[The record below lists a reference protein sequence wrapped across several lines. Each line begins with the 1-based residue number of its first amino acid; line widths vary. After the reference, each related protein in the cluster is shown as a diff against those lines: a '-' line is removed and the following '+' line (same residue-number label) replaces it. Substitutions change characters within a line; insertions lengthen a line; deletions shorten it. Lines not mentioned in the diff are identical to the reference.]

1 MKKVIVLGAGM
12 VGSAIAVDLSK
23 EYEVT
28 VADRDSHKLNLLR
41 EHHPVRTIITDLSSE
56 IKTQEIVIDYN
67 LVIGAL
73 PGFMGYKSLRSVISE
88 GKDIVDISFFPEDP
102 FKLDDLA
109 KDKNV
114 TAIVDCGVS
123 PGLSNMILGY
133 HNTMMS
139 IKDYKCVVGGLPI
152 NKSWPFHYKAF
163 FSPIDVIEEYMRPAR
178 IVKDSKLMTQDA
190 MTESEIIEFHEVG
203 KLEAF
208 NTDGLR
214 SLLQTMKIPNMV
226 EKTLRYPGHIELMKV
241 FKEAGFFNYDEI
253 EIGRNS
259 IRPIDLTAKLIFPFW
274 KPGDNEADFTLLQIN
289 IAGEKDKKKEEHV
302 YSLFDQYD
310 PETNVSS
317 MARTTGY
324 TCTAA
329 ARAILEGDYDRK
341 GISPP
346 EFVGADEKCFNKVIA
361 YLETKGMRISHT
373 IKN

>member
-1 MKKVIVLGAGM
+1 MKKIIVLGAGM

-41 EHHPVRTIITDLSSE
+41 EHHPIRTIITDLSSE
-56 IKTQEIVIDYN
+56 IKTQEIVIDYD

-73 PGFMGYKSLRSVISE
+73 PGFMGFKSLRSVISE
-88 GKDIVDISFFPEDP
+88 GKNIVDISFFPEDP
-102 FKLDDLA
+102 FELDKLA
-109 KDKNV
+109 KEKNV

-123 PGLSNMILGY
+123 PGLSNIVLGY
-133 HNTMMS
+133 YNKRMS
-139 IKDYKCVVGGLPI
+139 VKDYKCVVGGLPI
-152 NKSWPFHYKAF
+152 NKHWPFHYKAF

-178 IVKDSKLMTQDA
+178 TVEKGKIITREA
-190 MTESEIIEFHEVG
+190 MSDTEILEFEQVG

-214 SLLQTMKIPNMV
+214 SLLQTMKIPDMV

-241 FKEAGFFNYDEI
+241 FKETGFFSYEEI
-253 EIGRNS
+253 EIGRNT

-274 KPGDNEADFTLLQIN
+274 KPENNEADFTLLQIN
-289 IAGEKDKKKEEHV
+289 INGEKNGEKEEHI

-310 PETNVSS
+310 AETNVSS

-329 ARAILEGDYDRK
+329 ARLLLNGDYERK

-346 EFVGADEKCFNKVIA
+346 EFIGEDEKCFKSILA
-361 YLETKGMRISHT
+361 YLESKGMKISHV
-373 IKN
+373 IN